1 MVPAAQPDTSDA
13 EPRTDTPGLLSI
25 RSSQW
30 PHVPRSE
37 DELDGLDCFRSPFNE
52 LYVTDFLQKK
62 IDAVTGN
69 SNCWLKKGVAGL
81 KDLLE
86 TNITASQIA
95 GLSIPTCPVNI
106 TSSGNTYSIDFPK
119 DTYHVNTVSEFV
131 LILMTSIHLGCMT
144 LAFFVI
150 YPIILVLSSMIVLC
164 ELIERPLL
172 KTRIEKW
179 QIILYVVFFLPFVAI
194 GMACGVVGMGLS
206 DHFRTEHGIIGLVT
220 VVLSTFA
227 MGLYFIE
234 RRFRSWRFMDR
245 RWYRIRKIIRYF
257 DIFLC
262 QAVLLI
268 SGFALPDGIDDFGVM
283 TLCGTSIIS
292 TSLSFSVGMMV
303 GFIWNSAMAA
313 MTLQWWLVNRAKLD
327 QRQSKLRLWTSRVF
341 RRNTANSEEQL
352 FDGQLSSD
360 ARDGRRNSDSCSA
373 QQ

>member
-1 MVPAAQPDTSDA
+1 M
-13 EPRTDTPGLLSI
+13 SI

-30 PHVPRSE
+30 LHVPRSE
-37 DELDGLDCFRSPFNE
+37 DERDGLDCFRSPFNE

-86 TNITASQIA
+86 TNISASQIA
-95 GLSIPTCPVNI
+95 GLSVPTCPVNI

-119 DTYHVNTVSEFV
+119 NTYHVNTVSEFL

-144 LAFFVI
+144 LAFFVV
-150 YPIILVLSSMIVLC
+150 YPIILVLSSLIVLC

-227 MGLYFIE
+227 IGLYFIE
-234 RRFRSWRFMDR
+234 RRFRSWRYMDR
-245 RWYRIRKIIRYF
+245 RWYRIRKMIRYF

-327 QRQSKLRLWTSRVF
+327 KRQSRLRLWTSRVF

-352 FDGQLSSD
+352 SSGVFDGQLTSD
-360 ARDGRRNSDSCSA
+360 TCDGRRNSDSYST

>member
-1 MVPAAQPDTSDA
+1 MPSRIQHLLFLACFLSTSIAVQIGGGLGQNPDVSHSGFVARTDFVPVNQNHERVPAAQPDTSHA
-13 EPRTDTPGLLSI
+13 EPQTDTPGLLSI

-95 GLSIPTCPVNI
+95 GLSVPTCPVNI

-119 DTYHVNTVSEFV
+119 NTYHVNAVSEFV
-131 LILMTSIHLGCMT
+131 LVLMTSIHCKLIPRLRLNMPDQTVGCMT
-144 LAFFVI
+144 LAFFVV
-150 YPIILVLSSMIVLC
+150 YPIILVLSSLIDLC

-179 QIILYVVFFLPFVAI
+179 QIILYVVFFLPLVAI

-206 DHFRTEHGIIGLVT
+206 DHFRTEHGV
-220 VVLSTFA
+220 S
-227 MGLYFIE
+227 
-234 RRFRSWRFMDR
+234 S
-245 RWYRIRKIIRYF
+245 
-257 DIFLC
+257 
-262 QAVLLI
+262 
-268 SGFALPDGIDDFGVM
+268 AL
-283 TLCGTSIIS
+283 
-292 TSLSFSVGMMV
+292 
-303 GFIWNSAMAA
+303 
-313 MTLQWWLVNRAKLD
+313 
-327 QRQSKLRLWTSRVF
+327 
-341 RRNTANSEEQL
+341 QL
-352 FDGQLSSD
+352 E
-360 ARDGRRNSDSCSA
+360 
-373 QQ
+373 